1 MEISLSTNIDGISW
15 EELAR
20 VFELA
25 PLGKKRDP
33 EILEVAFRNSLLR
46 VFAFDGR
53 VLVGAGRALSD
64 GVWRAAIY
72 DVVVLPEYQGKG
84 IGSKIIQHLVQ
95 SAKVD
100 VVMLYSVPGKEK
112 FYEKFGFRKMKTA
125 MVITPNEGE
134 ARKRGA
140 NRMTPVATTFG
151 RDAEKVPLNA
161 T

>member
-1 MEISLSTNIDGISW
+1 MEISLSTNIDNISW
-15 EELAR
+15 RELAR

-33 EILEVAFRNSLLR
+33 ELLEVAFRNSLLS
-46 VFAFDGR
+46 VFAFDGS

-72 DVVVLPEYQGKG
+72 DVAVLPEYQGKG

-95 SAKVD
+95 NAKVD

-112 FYEKFGFRKMKTA
+112 FYEQFGFRKMKTA
-125 MVITPNEGE
+125 MVITPSEDD
-134 ARKRGA
+134 ARKRG
-140 NRMTPVATTFG
+140 VI
-151 RDAEKVPLNA
+151 E
-161 T
+161 

>member
-1 MEISLSTNIDGISW
+1 MEISLSTNIDNISW
-15 EELAR
+15 SELAR

-33 EILEVAFRNSLLR
+33 EVLEVAFRNSLLR
-46 VFAFDGR
+46 VFAFDGS

-72 DVVVLPEYQGKG
+72 DVAVLPEYQGNG

-95 SAKVD
+95 TAKVD

-112 FYEKFGFRKMKTA
+112 FYEQFGFRKMKTA
-125 MVITPNEGE
+125 MVITPSEEE
-134 ARKRGA
+134 ARKRGLI
-140 NRMTPVATTFG
+140 
-151 RDAEKVPLNA
+151 E
-161 T
+161 